1 MADLPASPERYS
13 ARPLPASRYVPGRGP
28 RPEGGA
34 GEDGF
39 RHGVDLF
46 NNGYWWEAHEA
57 WEAVWMVLPP
67 NSAERHGL
75 QAMIQTA
82 NCCLKIRMGQ
92 GRAVDAVRVDAD
104 RLFAAALL
112 HAPNLV
118 VGGLDLASWSLKVRI
133 YFEAVLEMPEP
144 AHDAARYPYIALGG
158 IAGVRPTD

>member
-1 MADLPASPERYS
+1 MADHPASSERYS
-13 ARPLPASRYVPGRGP
+13 DRPLPEERYVPGRGL
-28 RPEGGA
+28 RPDGGP
-34 GEDGF
+34 GEDAF

-57 WEAVWMVLPP
+57 WEAVWMGLAP

-92 GRAVDAVRVDAD
+92 GRAARAIREDAD

-112 HAPNLV
+112 HEPGLE
-118 VGGLDLASWSLKVRI
+118 VGGLALAPWREMVAGYLDT
-133 YFEAVLEMPEP
+133 VLEGAGRAHEP
-144 AHDAARYPYIALGG
+144 SRFPSILLPG
-158 IAGVRPTD
+158 